1 MINKFRKKLRKN
13 TEIAALGLLLLIT
26 ILSTTYYNYNKKRV
40 YDNYKN
46 IINNVYLKKTINH
59 IFNNLE
65 PRFRKISH
73 KIKDGE
79 TFDKILE
86 LYSVNQSEI
95 LQIKKK
101 LSKKINLNRLNTNQ
115 KIQLTID
122 QSNNLVKQFIFQIST
137 TEKIYLTKNLENE
150 EGFGQFA

>member
-1 MINKFRKKLRKN
+1 MINKFRKKLKKN
-13 TEIAALGLLLLIT
+13 TEIAALGLLLVIT
-26 ILSTTYYNYNKKRV
+26 ILSTTYYNYNKKRI

-95 LQIKKK
+95 SEIKKK
-101 LSKKINLNRLNTNQ
+101 TFKKN
-115 KIQLTID
+115 
-122 QSNNLVKQFIFQIST
+122 
-137 TEKIYLTKNLENE
+137 
-150 EGFGQFA
+150 

>member
-13 TEIAALGLLLLIT
+13 TEITALGLLLLIT
-26 ILSTTYYNYNKKRV
+26 ILSTTYYNYNKKKI

-46 IINNVYLKKTINH
+46 IINNVYLKKTVNH

-65 PRFRKISH
+65 PRFKKISH

-86 LYSVNQSEI
+86 LYSVNKSEI
-95 LQIKKK
+95 LEIKKNFQK
-101 LSKKINLNRLNTNQ
+101 RL
-115 KIQLTID
+115 ILID
-122 QSNNLVKQFIFQIST
+122 
-137 TEKIYLTKNLENE
+137 
-150 EGFGQFA
+150 